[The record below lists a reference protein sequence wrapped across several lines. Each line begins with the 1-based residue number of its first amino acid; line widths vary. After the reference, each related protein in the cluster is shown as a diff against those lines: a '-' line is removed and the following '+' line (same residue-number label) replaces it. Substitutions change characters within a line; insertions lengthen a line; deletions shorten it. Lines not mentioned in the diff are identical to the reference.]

1 MKTLYAKTLLT
12 LLTVLPQ
19 IPPAQAGEAERQWPQ
34 WRGPHHNGVAP
45 HSDPPTTWSETE
57 NVRFKVEV
65 PGRGLASPI
74 VWGDKVFLLT
84 AVAMDPEAY
93 QASQKAAAAKLERKE
108 WPPSVEPVKQAFLV
122 LALSRRDGSVA
133 WRRTATERVPH
144 ESHYLD
150 SSFASASPVTDGER
164 LFAHFGSNGLYA
176 YDLEGELLWSVD
188 LGDMTTRRGFGE
200 GSSPALHGD
209 TLVVNWDHEGD
220 SFIVALDARSGEQ
233 LWRTDRPGEVTSWST
248 PLVVESGAGL
258 QVVVAA
264 TGRSRGYDL
273 ETGQEIWSAAGMTVN
288 TIPTPVHSGGIVY
301 LTSGYR
307 GNLMQA
313 IALADARGPVDDA
326 AVVWTFDRHTPYV
339 PSPVLYEDRICFLKH
354 FKNIFTCL
362 DAGTGEV
369 LYTEKRLEGIT
380 NVYASPVAA
389 AGRIYIFAKDGRS
402 VVLGAGREYQLL
414 ATNALDDGVN
424 ASPAIAGD
432 EIFVR
437 SDRYLYAISTLDSA
451 AAGAP
456 AEKPG
461 GTSSTQ
467 GRASGATPGNPG
479 QASGAAAGD
488 GILRAHRTLGT
499 NADRSASLA
508 FGDLDADGDLDL
520 VVANGRHWAQQNEI
534 FLNNGAGFFGLA
546 RPLGDERATSYA
558 APLAD
563 LDGDG
568 DLDVA
573 VGNDRVR
580 NMVYLNDGT
589 GRFTAG
595 RRAGGAQAGT
605 FGQPS
610 SATRGVTLADLD
622 GDGHA
627 DLVVTNRGE
636 QNWIYFN
643 DGRAGFE
650 RARPF
655 GTSDDSTIAVAAAD
669 LDADGDLDLA
679 LANRDGQPNVC
690 YLNDG
695 EGRFERAGGFGT
707 GTDETRGVA
716 VADLNGD
723 GHADLLSANIGE
735 ANGVHFGDGRGGFEN
750 AAVFGRPDGRSYA
763 VRTADLDRD
772 GDLDVV
778 VGNAGA
784 QNAILLNGGDGLTY
798 EEQRFGDPQGVTY
811 GVAVGDVDGDG
822 YLDVAVSNSDGMNR
836 VFINLSGRK
845 PRHAFRVP

>member
-1 MKTLYAKTLLT
+1 MRTLSAHTLLA

-19 IPPAQAGEAERQWPQ
+19 IAAAQTPEAERYWPR
-34 WRGPHHNGVAP
+34 WRGPLDNGVAP
-45 HSDPPTTWSETE
+45 HGDPPVRWSETE

-74 VWGDKVFLLT
+74 VWADKIFLLT
-84 AVAMDPEAY
+84 AVAADPEAY
-93 QASQKAAAAKLERKE
+93 QAVQEAAAQKLERQE
-108 WPPSVEPVKQAFLV
+108 WPPSVEPVKQAFEV
-122 LALSRRDGSVA
+122 LALSRRDGSVV
-133 WRRTATERVPH
+133 WRKTAAEKVPH

-176 YDLEGELLWSVD
+176 YDLEGALLWSVD

-220 SFIVALDARSGEQ
+220 SFIVALDARSGEE
-233 LWRTDRPGEVTSWST
+233 LWRTERPGEVTSWST
-248 PLVVESGAGL
+248 PLVVESGGRH

-273 ETGQEIWSAAGMTVN
+273 ATGEEIWSATGMTVN
-288 TIPTPVHSGGIVY
+288 TIPTPVHRDGIVY

-307 GNLMQA
+307 GTMMQA
-313 IALADARGPVDDA
+313 IDLARARGPVNDTEA
-326 AVVWTFDRHTPYV
+326 MVWTFDRHTPYV
-339 PSPVLYEDRICFLKH
+339 PSPVLYQDRICFLKH
-354 FKNIFTCL
+354 LKNIFTCL
-362 DAGTGEV
+362 DAASGEV
-369 LYTEKRLEGIT
+369 LYTEQRLEGIT
-380 NVYASPVAA
+380 RVYASPVAA
-389 AGRIYIFAKDGRS
+389 AGRFYVFAKDGRS
-402 VVLGAGREYQLL
+402 IVLDAGREFKVL
-414 ATNALDDGVN
+414 ATNTLDDGVN

-432 EIFVR
+432 EIYVR
-437 SDRYLYAISTLDSA
+437 GDRTLYAIGAGGSTRQV
-451 AAGAP
+451 AP
-456 AEKPG
+456 AG
-461 GTSSTQ
+461 SS
-467 GRASGATPGNPG
+467 
-479 QASGAAAGD
+479 AGD
-488 GILRAHRTLGT
+488 GILRPYAPLGMRT
-499 NADRSASLA
+499 DRSASLA
-508 FGDLDADGDLDL
+508 FGDVDGDGDLD
-520 VVANGRHWAQQNEI
+520 VAVANGRHWAQQNEV

-568 DLDVA
+568 DLDAA

-580 NMVYLNDGT
+580 NMIYLNDGK
-589 GRFTAG
+589 GRFTPG
-595 RRAGGAQAGT
+595 RA
-605 FGQPS
+605 FGRPA
-610 SATRGVTLADLD
+610 SATRGVAVADLD

-636 QNWIYFN
+636 QNRIYLG
-643 DGRAGFE
+643 DGEAGFE

-655 GTSDDSTIAVAAAD
+655 GASDDSTISVAIAD

-707 GTDETRGVA
+707 GTDETRAIA
-716 VADLNGD
+716 VADFNGD
-723 GHADLLSANIGE
+723 GHADLASANIGE
-735 ANGVHFGDGRGGFEN
+735 PNGVHFGDGRGGFEN

-763 VRTADLDRD
+763 VRAADLDRD
-772 GDLDVV
+772 GDADLV
-778 VGNAGA
+778 VGNAGSE
-784 QNAILLNGGDGLTY
+784 NAVFFNGGDGLSW
-798 EEQRFGDPQGVTY
+798 EEQRFGDPEGVTY
-811 GVAVGDVDGDG
+811 GVALGDLDGDG
-822 YLDVAVSNSDGMNR
+822 DLDVAVSNSDGLNR
-836 VFINLSGRK
+836 VFINISGAE
-845 PRHAFRVP
+845 PRQRSRTR